1 MELALV
7 YPEELEKLRQ
17 EGAEKW
23 KELYETLY
31 WYLRMKRNVAST
43 AARMKMHRNT
53 LLYRIGRLN
62 EIMKVDEMEGAEC
75 ERILLV
81 MEVERRKNAPF

>member
-1 MELALV
+1 
-7 YPEELEKLRQ
+7 
-17 EGAEKW
+17 
-23 KELYETLY
+23 
-31 WYLRMKRNVAST
+31 MKRNVAST